1 MSSDRSLPDGSAT
14 AGQTLVAR
22 KPLGLICLN
31 AVLVLVLAA
40 VSLGPNAIGQFQPN
54 STTLAVSAASGLSK
68 EQLLWMFNPQ
78 SMEMVVVGWDRT
90 GKSMVPLDFRNVAED
105 VQLLK
110 RSR

>member
-1 MSSDRSLPDGSAT
+1 MTPQDGAEIDSQRA
-14 AGQTLVAR
+14 VAR
-22 KPLGLICLN
+22 KPLGLLCLN
-31 AVLVLVLAA
+31 GALLLVLAA
-40 VSLGPNAIGQFQPN
+40 VTLAPRAIGQFQPN
-54 STTLAVSAASGLSK
+54 STTLAVSASSGISQ

-90 GKSMVPLDFRNVAED
+90 GQSMIPLDFRNVAED